1 MTPKTAANIAIGFTL
16 LGWFLYF
23 YGVVSQLG
31 DPAPT
36 VTNEQIKHMHWLGD
50 LFIAAGFLCLAP
62 ALWLAGYSFSLVPK
76 RSILLIIA
84 VLIPITLAMIGRF
97 S

>member
-1 MTPKTAANIAIGFTL
+1 MTPKTAANIALSITLFGGFL
-16 LGWFLYF
+16 CF

-50 LFIAAGFLCLAP
+50 LFIAAGFLCFAP
-62 ALWLAGYSFSLVPK
+62 ALWLAGYSFRLAPK
-76 RSILLIIA
+76 RSILVVIA
-84 VLIPITLAMIGRF
+84 VLIPMTLAMIGRF
-97 S
+97 L